1 MLADANTLLMKEN
14 NQLKKEK
21 NNLEQEIAR
30 LKSEAVKEEQLD
42 PETIK
47 VEPTSGNGLKQLV
60 YIRYA

>member
-1 MLADANTLLMKEN
+1 MKEN

-47 VEPTSGNGLKQLV
+47 VEPKSGNGLKQLV
-60 YIRYA
+60 YIRYT